1 MCRDCDHRADH
12 PADRMAEHLATLRR
26 CIDARGWAVQ
36 VLDRNRAH
44 PPWAYTV
51 GLTLLG
57 LPELVTTGL
66 PVLAAGRLLDDVAE
80 HFTHTCVPTPGRQF
94 SLPGG
99 PELEVVRVA
108 RPWAHLLVSVRL
120 FGEGIEA
127 LQLVHADAA
136 GRWPWDAEYAGLP
149 GGQPVLGVRARAPG
163 G

>member
-1 MCRDCDHRADH
+1 MCWDCDH
-12 PADRMAEHLATLRR
+12 PADRMEDHLATLRR

-36 VLDRNRAH
+36 ALERDRAH

-57 LPELVTTGL
+57 LPELVVTGL
-66 PVLAAGRLLDDVAE
+66 PVLECGRLLDDVAE
-80 HFTHTCVPTPGRQF
+80 HLAHTCVPSPGQHF

-99 PELEVVRVA
+99 PPLEVVRVA
-108 RPWAHLLVSVRL
+108 RPWAHLRVSARL

-127 LQLVHADAA
+127 LQLVHADSA
-136 GRWPWDAEYAGLP
+136 GRWPWDAEYEGEP
-149 GGQPVLGVRARAPG
+149 GGQPVLGVRARPPG